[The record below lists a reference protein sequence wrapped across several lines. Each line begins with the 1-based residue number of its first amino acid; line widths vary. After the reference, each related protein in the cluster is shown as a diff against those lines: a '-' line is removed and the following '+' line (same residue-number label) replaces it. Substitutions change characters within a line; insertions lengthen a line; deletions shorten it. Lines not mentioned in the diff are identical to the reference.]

1 MSYRF
6 KEARTQS
13 GRSLNDA
20 AEELQVSTASIV
32 NWESERRIP
41 SVETIMKLAD
51 LYGVSIDYLL
61 GRTDRADPF
70 CHLTETID
78 RIALQFLHGHPV
90 FVNHDCWGLV
100 DAINECIRFVD
111 GSSLPFNDILQIA
124 ILPPPFQSNNIP
136 KGNIL
141 SRDEVKTFT
150 RIWVE
155 PISKDEE
162 LRQETR
168 GWYTVKDR
176 FVENEFGIRF
186 YLDTYENK
194 WLAFEK

>member
-1 MSYRF
+1 MAYRF

-32 NWESERRIP
+32 NWESGRRIP

-51 LYGVSIDYLL
+51 LYGVSVDYLL
-61 GRTDRADPF
+61 GRTNRADPF
-70 CHLTETID
+70 CNLAETID
-78 RIALQFLHGHPV
+78 GITLQFLHGHPV
-90 FVNHDCWGLV
+90 FVNRDRWGLV
-100 DAINECIRFVD
+100 DAINKCIRFVD
-111 GSSLPFNDILQIA
+111 GSELSFNDTLQIA
-124 ILPPPFQSNNIP
+124 ILPPPFQNSNIP
-136 KGNIL
+136 KGNL
-141 SRDEVKTFT
+141 LNRDEIETFT

-162 LRQETR
+162 LRQEIR

-186 YLDTYENK
+186 YLDTYRNK